1 MSADS
6 PSLPEPTVAEI
17 RRLAEQLHLDLSDDA
32 VADYRDAVA
41 GGLSSFETVAERGD
55 PYATDPP
62 ADREPGERVREP
74 VAWVQRDGAVPDA
87 EKPGGA
93 DPYNAWITRCRV
105 EGSDEGPLA
114 GLTVGIKDN
123 AAVAGVEMTCGSAVV
138 AGYVPSRDATVV
150 TRLLEA
156 GATVVGKTNMD
167 DMAFTGNGH
176 SGAFGPTLNPHD
188 ETRLAGGS
196 SGGSAIAVATGEVDL
211 ALGADQG
218 GSVRVP
224 AAWTGVVGHKPT
236 HGLVPYTGMVGIENT
251 IDHAGP
257 LAPDVE
263 SAATALDALAGRDPA
278 DPRQPAAVPDLDCAG
293 ALTGDP
299 SAYSVAVLEEGFTRP
314 ETDER
319 VNERVRDAL
328 KRLSAAGATVE
339 SVSLPLHDDATD
351 VYTAALAEATLAAV
365 EGEGVGHNW
374 RGRYDVEWVEF
385 FGEARRERGDAFPP
399 SVKYTLLLG
408 AYTKAAFTSRY
419 YATAMNLRRE
429 MTAAYD
435 ALLAEYD
442 LLAMPTTPQLPRE
455 YVPDQDRFEFLAD
468 AWGSLANT
476 APFNA
481 TGHPALS
488 VPCGSVDGLR
498 RFRAS
503 VRSRRRSEPAVGP
516 ALRHQLGVGVPVS
529 GRDRGVAVAVPG
541 RRIAAVPV
549 QSAPSTP
556 DHPRGLVPVGVDE
569 QPTGAGRDLPVGRG
583 LKQELSDRLLAV
595 PLGPHP
601 VSGPPEFPFAL
612 LALGD
617 VPRVDHVVPLRCG
630 VRRRDGLDPPVGPVG
645 LQVPVLDGLD
655 VVAVT
660 GDDRLERRDHPL
672 AVLGVE
678 VLGDLFADQFRLV
691 EPVEAL
697 DRRALVPDD
706 ARPVQQRQ
714 EVRRVQGDHVE
725 SCVRLQPRRDAA
737 PGVPLLCHAS
747 S

>member
-1 MSADS
+1 MSADT
-6 PSLPEPTVAEI
+6 PSLPEPTESEI
-17 RRLAEQLHLDLSDDA
+17 RRLAERLHLDLSDDA
-32 VADYRDAVA
+32 VADFRDLVA
-41 GGLSSFETVAERGD
+41 DGLSSFETVAERGD

-263 SAATALDALAGRDPA
+263 TAARALGAMAGRDPA
-278 DPRQPAAVPDLDCAG
+278 DPRQPMTVPDPDCA
-293 ALTGDP
+293 ASLDGDP
-299 SAYSVAVLEEGFTRP
+299 SEFSVAVVEEGFTQP

-319 VNERVRDAL
+319 VNDSVRAALDAL
-328 KRLSAAGATVE
+328 ADAGATVE
-339 SVSLPLHDDATD
+339 SVSLPVHADATEI
-351 VYTAALAEATLAAV
+351 YTAALAEGTLAAV

-374 RGRYDVEWVEF
+374 KGRYDVDWVDH
-385 FGEARRERGDAFPP
+385 FGRARRERGDLFPP
-399 SVKYTLLLG
+399 SVVYTLLLG
-408 AYTKAAFTSRY
+408 AYARERFRSKH

-429 MTAAYD
+429 VTAAYD
-435 ALLAEYD
+435 ALLGEYD
-442 LLAMPTTPQLPRE
+442 LIAMPTAPQLPHE
-455 YVPDQDRFEFLAD
+455 YDPDQDRTEFLAD

-481 TGHPALS
+481 SGHPALS
-488 VPCGSVDGLR
+488 VPVAPVDGL
-498 RFRAS
+498 
-503 VRSRRRSEPAVGP
+503 
-516 ALRHQLGVGVPVS
+516 
-529 GRDRGVAVAVPG
+529 
-541 RRIAAVPV
+541 
-549 QSAPSTP
+549 
-556 DHPRGLVPVGVDE
+556 
-569 QPTGAGRDLPVGRG
+569 
-583 LKQELSDRLLAV
+583 
-595 PLGPHP
+595 
-601 VSGPPEFPFAL
+601 
-612 LALGD
+612 
-617 VPRVDHVVPLRCG
+617 
-630 VRRRDGLDPPVGPVG
+630 PVG
-645 LQVPVLDGLD
+645 LMLVGRQFADATVLDAG
-655 VVAVT
+655 A
-660 GDDRLERRDHPL
+660 
-672 AVLGVE
+672 A
-678 VLGDLFADQFRLV
+678 
-691 EPVEAL
+691 
-697 DRRALVPDD
+697 
-706 ARPVQQRQ
+706 
-714 EVRRVQGDHVE
+714 VE
-725 SCVRLQPRRDAA
+725 SLGLAGNAA
-737 PGVPLLCHAS
+737 AEGGDR
-747 S
+747 